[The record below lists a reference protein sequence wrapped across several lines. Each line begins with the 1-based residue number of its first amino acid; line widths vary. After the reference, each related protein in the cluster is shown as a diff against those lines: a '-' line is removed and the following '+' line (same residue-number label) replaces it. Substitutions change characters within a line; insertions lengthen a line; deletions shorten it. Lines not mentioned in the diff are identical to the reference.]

1 MDIPSGEI
9 EASYAL
15 PEKVTWRC
23 AAPAPRGTDED
34 EDRLTQRMA
43 ATIAIPITRVVAAPS
58 ACSRI
63 ATRTGRRR
71 SFRGG
76 GTAGAAI
83 DSLLAASNRLSDCI
97 SCPNVRRSA
106 WISEARW

>member
-71 SFRGG
+71 SFRRRRYCWR
-76 GTAGAAI
+76 
-83 DSLLAASNRLSDCI
+83 SNRFLASREQ
-97 SCPNVRRSA
+97 SPLGLHLLP
-106 WISEARW
+106 